1 MKREITTRG
10 GRGRTNIDDMSFV
23 FSNLLLRNTCA
34 YMKRANCSIVLGG
47 GNEVFL
53 EYSNLLSVDPI
64 QPAPFISLIIVLIQ
78 MEL

>member
-1 MKREITTRG
+1 MNREITTREG
-10 GRGRTNIDDMSFV
+10 GEELISIICLV

-34 YMKRANCSIVLGG
+34 YNKRANCSIVRGG

-64 QPAPFISLIIVLIQ
+64 DRKSVV
-78 MEL
+78 